1 MFVHETD
8 KTIFSTWTV
17 ETVCSNKNIKRP
29 NEEIDQKELIDVQ
42 EEDIDDGIWTDCDWY
57 NWSM

>member
-8 KTIFSTWTV
+8 KTNLSTWTV
-17 ETVCSNKNIKRP
+17 ESVCSNKYIKQI
-29 NEEIDQKELIDVQ
+29 NQKELIDVQ
-42 EEDIDDGIWTDCDWY
+42 EEEIDGIWTDCDWY